1 MAEIPKNYAGLK
13 PTKYTK
19 KEFKDLYKDLK
30 QKVLKDNPKLRV
42 NDPKIN
48 RIVYGELGFPHW
60 NKAGDA
66 GPFGKKGFHAHM
78 MNQGNPRK
86 MSGRQ
91 ASQAKAGEKRKGKE
105 VFVDPEVEAWANRL
119 TEKGKW
125 PKGKSL
131 AKFLAIEKASETRH
145 LNNVERL
152 KGKGLHVDDGHLIS
166 LGDEQVVNHPLRKK
180 GTHGS
185 HSGTTR
191 FAEPYDVNQG
201 KTDTKDIDFLD
212 ANRGGA
218 ANSAVDRFSHYL
230 AGKGTLASPTKSDLA
245 RMSRGENPD
254 KVMAQ
259 RDASNQRFRQ
269 NGENG
274 ENGHNGKN
282 GKNGKINGSVLSAA
296 GKTRKADAIANIGM
310 NAATGN
316 YAGVAVGGG
325 ALAMTAAL
333 QNKQTQQA
341 LGKQIGKL
349 VSKRAGRTM
358 MKAVP
363 GLDVLLS
370 GQETVD
376 YLKQGKLDQAGI
388 AALSGA
394 VGWIPIIGD
403 GLSAS
408 FDLTNTGI
416 DISRLQVPTG
426 TSKKKGVVRPKS
438 ATRRLKFST

>member
-13 PTKYTK
+13 PTKLHQK
-19 KEFKDLYKDLK
+19 DFKNLYKDVK
-30 QKVLKDNPKLRV
+30 QKVLKDNPDLRV

-48 RIVYGELGFPHW
+48 RIVYKQIGFPHW
-60 NKAGDA
+60 NEAGEA
-66 GPFGKKGFHAHM
+66 GPFGKKGFQAWM

-91 ASQAKAGEKRKGKE
+91 ASQTKAGKKRKGKE

-119 TEKGKW
+119 TKAGKW

-131 AKFLAIEKASETRH
+131 EKFLAIEKAGETRH

-166 LGDEQVVNHPLRKK
+166 LGDEQEVNHPLRKK

-218 ANSAVDRFSHYL
+218 ANSTVDRFSHYL

-254 KVMAQ
+254 KVISQ

-274 ENGHNGKN
+274 HNGKN
-282 GKNGKINGSVLSAA
+282 GKVNGSVLSAA
-296 GKTRKADAIANIGM
+296 GKTRKADAIANIGL

-333 QNKQTQQA
+333 QNRQTQQA

-388 AALSGA
+388 AAVSGA

-403 GLSAS
+403 GVSAS
-408 FDLTNTGI
+408 LDLTNTGI

-426 TSKKKGVVRPKS
+426 TSKKKGIIRPKS
-438 ATRRLKFST
+438 PKTRLKF